1 MASFCWKNNSNM
13 RRIILFSALLA
24 LFAGACRSLHVSDYH
39 TAQPIPERLPNLEL
53 LVHERSF
60 EDAFYAALDRDV
72 MLLSMPY
79 DPYFPSP
86 WEVYGTTDGAL
97 RDVFHVLDNELA
109 DNINARDNLRYGHA
123 RFKLLSY
130 QRRNSGWGWLIP
142 MALTAG
148 VVNLFGVPCS
158 VHRIDLELQMEITD
172 ANGAVIG
179 RYVAPGAGKA
189 QIALYHGY
197 DSITAIRKANLLA
210 VQNALSKI
218 KTSLGP
224 DVASLTE
231 QLRAAGTIRPLDH
244 K

>member
-1 MASFCWKNNSNM
+1 MK
-13 RRIILFSALLA
+13 RIILFSALLA
-24 LFAGACRSLHVSDYH
+24 LLTGACRLLHVSDYH
-39 TAQPIPERLPNLEL
+39 TTQGIPERLPNLGL

-60 EDAFYAALDRDV
+60 MDAFYASLDRDV
-72 MLLSMPY
+72 MLLSQPF

-109 DNINARDNLRYGHA
+109 DNINVKDEYRYGHA
-123 RFKLLSY
+123 RFKLLYY
-130 QRRNSGWGWLIP
+130 QRRNAGWGWLIP

-172 ANGAVIG
+172 AHGAVLG
-179 RYVAPGAGKA
+179 RYVAQGTGKA

-218 KTSLGP
+218 KTSLGTEAP
-224 DVASLTE
+224 SLTQ
-231 QLRAAGTIRPLDH
+231 QLKAAGTIHPLDH